1 MTPRLRVSI
10 FGVRAA
16 ASIQFVRWCFFLHLL
31 QLAVD
36 PLVNAGHHTGL
47 NRLAA
52 RSDDVIVFC
61 GGEDVVAMQ
70 HNGYLETLLTLNWAD
85 KEVRFRN
92 LGWEGDT
99 VYEQPRQLNFGSWSN
114 QFQRAGATVIF
125 MQFGQSES
133 LKGQSALPEF
143 VQACHKLLDEFAA
156 RTQRIVLLSPTPF
169 YHGAGLP
176 SDWPARNDELN
187 RYVDALRTI
196 AQERRLPFVDL
207 FTPLRKAVS
216 SRQPLTRDGLH
227 LNAQGH
233 WLAAQEIVRQLGLR
247 TPSVVKLDPANG
259 TLSPL
264 RFEQLRYAIVQ
275 KNQFWFDYWR
285 PMNWAFLRGDR
296 TEQPSSRDHRDPKT
310 RWFPQE
316 LEKFQTLIREKEQE
330 IAARSKNTR

>member
-1 MTPRLRVSI
+1 MTPRPRVSI

-16 ASIQFVRWCFFLHLL
+16 ALIRLAWWCFFLPLL
-31 QLAVD
+31 QLVIGSLA
-36 PLVNAGHHTGL
+36 NAAHPAGL
-47 NRLAA
+47 NGLAA
-52 RSDDVIVFC
+52 RSDDVMVFC

-114 QFQRAGATVIF
+114 QFQRAGTTVIF
-125 MQFGQSES
+125 IQFGQSES

-143 VQACHKLLDEFAA
+143 VQACRKLLDEFAA
-156 RTQRIVLLSPTPF
+156 RTSQIVLLSPTPF
-169 YHGAGLP
+169 DRGSGLP
-176 SDWPARNDELN
+176 SDWSARNDELKY
-187 RYVDALRTI
+187 YVDALRTI
-196 AQERRLPFVDL
+196 AQERRCLFVDL

-216 SRQPLTRDGLH
+216 SKQPLTRYGLH

-233 WLAAQEIVRQLGLR
+233 WLAAQEIVRQLGLQ
-247 TPSVVKLDPANG
+247 TLSAVKLEATNE

-264 RFEQLRYAIVQ
+264 RFEQLRQAIVQ

-285 PMNWAFLRGDR
+285 PMNWAFLHGDR
-296 TEQPSSRDHRDPKT
+296 TEQPSSRNHRDPKI
-310 RWFPQE
+310 RWFPEE
-316 LEKFQTLIREKEQE
+316 LEKFQTLIRKKEQE
-330 IAARSKNTR
+330 IADRSKSAR

>member
-1 MTPRLRVSI
+1 
-10 FGVRAA
+10 
-16 ASIQFVRWCFFLHLL
+16 LL
-31 QLAVD
+31 QLTVD
-36 PLVNAGHHTGL
+36 SRANAAHQTGL

-70 HNGYLETLLTLNWAD
+70 HNGCLETLLTLNWAD

-143 VQACHKLLDEFAA
+143 VQACHRLLDEFSA
-156 RTQRIVLLSPTPF
+156 RTSRIVLLSPTPF
-169 YHGAGLP
+169 DRGSGLP
-176 SDWPARNDELN
+176 SDWSARNDELN
-187 RYVDALRTI
+187 RYADALRTI
-196 AQERRLPFVDL
+196 AQERRLLFVDL

-216 SRQPLTRDGLH
+216 SKQSLTRDGLH
-227 LNAQGH
+227 LNTQGH
-233 WLAAQEIVRQLGLR
+233 WLAAQEIVRQLDLR
-247 TPSVVKLDPANG
+247 TPSVVKLDAANG

-264 RFEQLRYAIVQ
+264 RFEQLRQAIVQ

-296 TEQPSSRDHRDPKT
+296 TEQPSSRDHRDPKI
-310 RWFPQE
+310 RWFPEE

-330 IAARSKNTR
+330 IAVRSKSAR